1 MKAAEVALTNEER
14 TTLQSWL
21 AAGKTERRMA
31 FRAAVILAAGLSNEA
46 MAGTV
51 EDAPRDRQQMAGSL
65 CARRHGRS
73 GGCRAANQPTTGSST
88 SGGYWIRSDYSD
100 SRQPVPPSPAMA
112 APRVRNSRE
121 TPQEALLARH
131 VERELALKNDFS
143 MHRDRQSGLQS
154 GINPHRLAFDGACK
168 IIL

>member
-1 MKAAEVALTNEER
+1 
-14 TTLQSWL
+14 
-21 AAGKTERRMA
+21 MA